1 MLSKFAT
8 AEGSPPLTRGIPIR
22 STGNRILSR
31 FTPAHAGNTIILTL
45 SLVIPKVH
53 PRSRGEYGFKRRIKS
68 CIGGSPPL
76 TRGIL
81 SSHCSTSFS
90 TRFTPAHAGNT
101 LSRSRI
107 SWNNWV
113 HPRSRGEYQV
123 LKALRILHLRFT
135 PAHAGNTSTA
145 ITVTAT
151 SKVHPRS
158 RGEYKSLTS
167 V

>member
-101 LSRSRI
+101 FF
-107 SWNNWV
+107 
-113 HPRSRGEYQV
+113 
-123 LKALRILHLRFT
+123 ALFNFFLY
-135 PAHAGNTSTA
+135 
-145 ITVTAT
+145 
-151 SKVHPRS
+151 KVHPRS
-158 RGEYKSLTS
+158 RGEYDLQFDLVQKNTGSPPLTRGIHL
-167 V
+167 VDRGYPGTIGFTPAHAGNTY

>member
-81 SSHCSTSFS
+81 LRTVQLLSLQGSPPL
-90 TRFTPAHAGNT
+90 TRGILIDLDEDVVCTGFTPAHAGNT
-101 LSRSRI
+101 DFYRSKNQ
-107 SWNNWV
+107 S
-113 HPRSRGEYQV
+113 P
-123 LKALRILHLRFT
+123 
-135 PAHAGNTSTA
+135 
-145 ITVTAT
+145 
-151 SKVHPRS
+151 
-158 RGEYKSLTS
+158 
-167 V
+167 

>member
-1 MLSKFAT
+1 MIERFTPAHAGNTDQDTRDTISE
-8 AEGSPPLTRGIPIR
+8 EGSPPLTRGIPIR

-113 HPRSRGEYQV
+113 HPRSRGEYLLNQ
-123 LKALRILHLRFT
+123 
-135 PAHAGNTSTA
+135 
-145 ITVTAT
+145 
-151 SKVHPRS
+151 
-158 RGEYKSLTS
+158 
-167 V
+167 